1 MLESRKTKKNFHR
14 NRFNGKKRAG
24 IKERILFYF
33 KTVLAVAVVAALSLL
48 CLFGYDF
55 LTQCDYFRAITLE
68 VEGNSVLS
76 EEEIIKEAGI
86 NPGDNILS
94 VNISM
99 VRKKI
104 MANPWVAE
112 AEVGRK
118 IPSGIIIKIVEHKC
132 IAVLDLGKEFLL
144 NENGEIFKEKAAADP
159 GGVPVIQGLTFSDL
173 NLSGSR
179 RTAAFNAVMN
189 VLKLGRKP
197 ESILPNNEIKLIR
210 VDREIGLTIHA
221 FDETKTIKLG
231 YDNYQDKYERLKN
244 VLHYIKNGPD
254 FPDFKTVDLNNSVDR
269 VVVSPANK
277 LPSDESDGFRIRE
290 VREPLNPVT

>member
-1 MLESRKTKKNFHR
+1 LGFRKTKKKFHR
-14 NRFNGKKRAG
+14 NRYNRKKSAG
-24 IKERILFYF
+24 IKERILFYL
-33 KTVLAVAVVAALSLL
+33 KTSLAVAVIPALSLL
-48 CLFGYDF
+48 CIFGYDF
-55 LTQCDYFRAITLE
+55 LTQCDYFRAKTIE
-68 VEGNSVLS
+68 VEGNRILS

-118 IPSGIIIKIVEHKC
+118 IPSGIAIKIEEHKC

-159 GGVPVIQGLTFSDL
+159 GGVPVIQGLAFSDL
-173 NLSGSR
+173 NLSGTR

-197 ESILPNNEIKLIR
+197 ESILPGNEIKLIR

-221 FDETKTIKLG
+221 FDETKTIKIG
-231 YDNYQDKYERLKN
+231 YDNYQEKYERLKN
-244 VLHYIKNGPD
+244 VLNYVKNGRD
-254 FPDFKTVDLNNSVDR
+254 FPDFETVDLNNSVNR

-277 LPSDESDGFRIRE
+277 LPSDKSDGFKDSR
-290 VREPLNPVT
+290 VGAV

>member
-1 MLESRKTKKNFHR
+1 LLEFRKRKKLFHR
-14 NRFNGKKRAG
+14 NRFNRKKGAD
-24 IKERILFYF
+24 IKDRILFYY
-33 KTVLAVAVVAALSLL
+33 KTVLAVTIIPALSLL
-48 CLFGYDF
+48 CIFGYDF
-55 LTQCDYFRAITLE
+55 LTQCDYFRAKTLE
-68 VEGNSVLS
+68 VEGNRVLS
-76 EEEIIKEAGI
+76 EENIIKEAGI

-118 IPSGIIIKIVEHKC
+118 IPSGIVIKIEEHKC

-159 GGVPVIQGLTFSDL
+159 EGVPVIQGLTFSDI
-173 NLSGSR
+173 NLKNGAR
-179 RTAAFNAVMN
+179 KTAAFNAVMN

-221 FDETKTIKLG
+221 FGETKTIKLG
-231 YDNYQDKYERLKN
+231 YDNYQEKYERLKN
-244 VLHYIKNGPD
+244 VLHYVKNGPG
-254 FPDFKTVDLNNSVDR
+254 FPDFETVDLNNSVNR

-277 LPSDESDGFRIRE
+277 LPPDEFNGFKDSR
-290 VREPLNPVT
+290 VGAV